1 VPKKG
6 KARPTG
12 QQARA
17 PTRPARKSSRARFV
31 LRAVV
36 KWGIVAAIWT
46 VIVLGAGAAYFA
58 YTLPDLD
65 RINVFDRRPSIT
77 IVDAGGQTIATSGD
91 YFAGPVPLAEMPQAL
106 VRAVVATED
115 RRFYWH
121 FGLDPIGLAR
131 ALVVNL
137 GAGRVAQG
145 GSTITQ
151 QLAKNIFLTPERSL
165 RRKVQEVLLALWLER
180 RFTKDQILTLYLN
193 RVYLGAGA
201 FGVEAASRRY
211 FGRSVRTLN
220 LRESAT
226 LAGLL
231 QAPSRLAPNVN
242 PERAEARA
250 ATVLENMV
258 DAGYITRD
266 QALAALSEPLR
277 LNENGGLGSAARATR
292 YFTDWLVTEVQ
303 GFIGLVDRD
312 IVVVTT
318 LDARLQR
325 AAEAALGETLA
336 RYGPNAEVSQ
346 GAIVALSLDGA
357 VRAMVGGR
365 DYNRSQFNRATEA
378 RRQPGSAF
386 KPFVFLAALE
396 SGMSPDDT
404 VSDGGITVGGWSPRN
419 FDSIHRGDI
428 TLREALARSVNTSTV
443 RLAQRVG
450 MGSVIA
456 AARRCGIAS
465 PLRRGLATAL
475 GASEVSLLELSGAFA
490 PFANGGEGVIP
501 YGIVEIR
508 EASGRVLW
516 RRSGG
521 AGRVIARSALPQM
534 LDMLGA
540 VVRSG
545 TGRAAQLDRPAAG
558 KTGTSQ
564 EFRDAWFVGFTA
576 DLLAGVWMGN
586 DDNTP
591 MERIT
596 GGSLPARAWRAFMVE
611 AHRGLPVRP
620 LGPAAVAAVEP

>member
-1 VPKKG
+1 MAKKA
-6 KARPTG
+6 KARP
-12 QQARA
+12 QQ
-17 PTRPARKSSRARFV
+17 PARKAARKPSGV
-31 LRAVV
+31 RWLLRAVV
-36 KWGIVAAIWT
+36 KWGVVAAIWA
-46 VIVLGAGAAYFA
+46 VVVVGAVAAYYA

-77 IVDAGGQTIATSGD
+77 IVDSAGQTIATSGD
-91 YFAGPVPLAEMPQAL
+91 YFAGPVPLAELPRHL
-106 VRAVVATED
+106 VQAVVATED

-131 ALVVNL
+131 ALAVNV

-151 QLAKNIFLTPERSL
+151 QLAKNVFLTPERSI

-211 FGRSVRTLN
+211 FGRSVRALN
-220 LRESAT
+220 LRESAM

-231 QAPSRLAPNVN
+231 QAPSRLAPTVN
-242 PERAEARA
+242 PEAAESRT

-258 DAGYITRD
+258 DAGAITRA
-266 QALAALSEPLR
+266 QAVAALSEPVR
-277 LNENGGLGSAARATR
+277 VADGGLGQGAGRATR
-292 YFTDWLVTEVQ
+292 YFTDWLVSEVQ
-303 GFIGLVDRD
+303 GFIGLIDRD
-312 IVVVTT
+312 LVVVTT

-336 RYGPNAEVSQ
+336 RHGPNAEVSQ
-346 GAIVALSLDGA
+346 GAMVALSLDGA

-396 SGMSPDDT
+396 AGMSPDDT
-404 VSDGGITVGGWSPRN
+404 VADGPIRVGGWSPRN
-419 FDSIHRGDI
+419 FDSVQRGEI
-428 TLREALARSVNTSTV
+428 TLREAMARSVNTATV
-443 RLAQRVG
+443 RLAQRAG
-450 MGSVIA
+450 MGNVIA
-456 AARRCGIAS
+456 AARRAGISS

-475 GASEVSLLELSGAFA
+475 GASEVSLLELTGAFA
-490 PFANGGEGVIP
+490 PFANGGVSALP

-516 RRSGG
+516 RRERGG
-521 AGRVIARSALPQM
+521 GRVVARTALPQM
-534 LDMLGA
+534 VDMLGA

-586 DDNTP
+586 DDNVP

-596 GGSLPARAWRAFMVE
+596 GGTLPARAWRDFMIE
-611 AHRGLPVRP
+611 AHRGLPARQ
-620 LGPAAVAAVEP
+620 LGPAAVAAATP